1 MCMFGFH
8 YLRLDKERVEQ
19 HLGRFQKRIGLSEA
33 VALIF
38 SGTIGAGILGLPY
51 AVAKVGSLIGVFYI
65 IGIGVLMIGFNL
77 LVGEI
82 AVRTKGDFHLVG
94 MAEKYLG
101 RWGKP
106 LMTVLVYLVSFGI
119 LDVYIIGE
127 GESLAALFGGPAVG
141 WSLLFWLIGST
152 LVFIGL
158 RVVKVADFVL
168 SLLLLSVV
176 FFIIAVSAPNVQTVN
191 FAYHNWA
198 QILFPFGVLLFAFS
212 GSGSVL
218 EAHSLI
224 GDDKR
229 LFRKAILL
237 AGGIILMVYLV
248 FAMVVLGVTGAE
260 TTEIATIGLG
270 NKIGRSV
277 FLLGNIFA
285 ALAMATSFI
294 TNSLLFRDSLRW
306 DYRWPSW
313 KASLLVCGIPL
324 LLYLFGLRGFIL
336 MIDLIG
342 GVFFS
347 LEMLLIILIYW
358 QAKRKGDLPIGP
370 YKLHHTWLLVALLIL
385 LLVVGGVYS
394 VVKLF

>member
-1 MCMFGFH
+1 MFGFH
-8 YLRLDKERVEQ
+8 YSRLDRERVEQ
-19 HLGRFQKRIGLSEA
+19 HLGTFQRKIGLSEA

-51 AVAKVGSLIGVFYI
+51 AVAKVGSLIGIFYI
-65 IGIGVLMIGFNL
+65 IAIGALMIGFNL

-94 MAEKYLG
+94 LAGKYLG
-101 RWGKP
+101 QGGKG
-106 LMTVLVYLVSFGI
+106 LMTILVYLVSFGI
-119 LDVYIIGE
+119 LNVYIIGE
-127 GESLAALFGGPAVG
+127 GESLSALFGGSALAWG
-141 WSLLFWLIGST
+141 AFFWLIGSF

-158 RVVKVADFVL
+158 RVIKVADVIL
-168 SLLLLSVV
+168 SLLLLTVIT
-176 FFIIAVSAPNVQTVN
+176 FIITVSTSNMELVN
-191 FAYHNWA
+191 FSYHNWA
-198 QILFPFGVLLFAFS
+198 YLLLPFGVILFAFS

-224 GDDKR
+224 GGDKR
-229 LFRKAILL
+229 LFRKAILI
-237 AGGIILMVYLV
+237 AGGIIMAVYLV
-248 FAMVVLGVTGAE
+248 FALVVLGVTGVE

-270 NKIGRSV
+270 NKIGKSV
-277 FLLGNIFA
+277 FLFGNIFA

-306 DYRWPSW
+306 DYRIHSW
-313 KASLLVCGIPL
+313 KASLIVCGVPF
-324 LLYLFGLRGFIL
+324 LLYLFGSRGFIL

-342 GVFFS
+342 GVFFT

-358 QAKRKGDLPIGP
+358 QAKRKGDLPVGP

-394 VVKLF
+394 VVKLL